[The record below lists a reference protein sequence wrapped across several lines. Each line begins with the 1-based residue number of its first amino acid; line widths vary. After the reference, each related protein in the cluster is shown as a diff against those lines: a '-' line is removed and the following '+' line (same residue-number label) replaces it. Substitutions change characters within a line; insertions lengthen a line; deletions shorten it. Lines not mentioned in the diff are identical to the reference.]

1 MREKTW
7 FMRKKMT
14 LRAEANAYTSR
25 FESVSSGSGGA
36 GFGARVKVIL
46 YTVLH

>member
-7 FMRKKMT
+7 FIRKKIT

-25 FESVSSGSGGA
+25 FEGVSSGSGGA
-36 GFGARVKVIL
+36 GLGARLKVS
-46 YTVLH
+46 YT